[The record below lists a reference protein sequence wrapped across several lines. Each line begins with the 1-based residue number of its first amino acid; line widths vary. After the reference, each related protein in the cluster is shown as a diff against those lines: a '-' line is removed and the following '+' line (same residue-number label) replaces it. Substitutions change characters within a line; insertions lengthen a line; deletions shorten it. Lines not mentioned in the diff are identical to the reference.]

1 MGLFNDRKKCTDRI
15 SFFDTSPSFELF
27 QMLLSVLTRFAS
39 VHNLPLG
46 KEVSNG
52 YINDMGGCGWLEYK
66 IPEGGFWKIDL
77 TDIGGGDRGLAD
89 VTITL
94 ESNRSKEEIKEIL
107 RQMVE
112 AIEEKTI
119 EAGIRTLSK
128 HGKAQ
133 V

>member
-1 MGLFNDRKKCTDRI
+1 MGLFNDRKKCVDQI
-15 SFFDTSPSFELF
+15 SFFDTSPSLELF
-27 QMLLSVLTRFAS
+27 QMLLNVLTRFAS
-39 VHNLPLG
+39 AHNLPLG

-52 YINDMGGCGWLEYK
+52 YINDMGGCGLLEYK

-77 TDIGGGDRGLAD
+77 TDTGGGDRGLAN
-89 VTITL
+89 VAITL

-112 AIEEKTI
+112 AIEENTI

-128 HGKAQ
+128 HGIPQ